1 MKETTFIK
9 QNQKKWA
16 QFERNKNNASS
27 DPEKLGEL
35 YSEINNDLSYAQ
47 TFYKKRTVRAYLNH
61 LAQDAHR
68 RLYKQKKE
76 PFGTVWKAWTVDIP
90 LEIYRA
96 RKNILF
102 ALILFLIYA
111 TIGAFSTYQDIDFA
125 KSILGGRYIQITEE
139 NIANGDPL
147 GIYGSGSQG
156 SMFIDITINNIQVAL
171 MAFFGGILFS
181 LGTHVIL
188 FNNAIMV
195 GVFQYFFKMKGLL
208 LTSFLTIWIH
218 GAFEISAIVI
228 ASGAGFTLGHGL
240 LFPGSYTRL
249 QALQMSGMRGIRI
262 MLSLVPIFIIAGF
275 LESYVTRH
283 YQTLP
288 DWSKWLIVLFSFS
301 LILFYYLVYPIL
313 VARKYPHKVNE
324 NPEVS
329 PLKNKKFDLH
339 LIRKNADTLRDSFQ
353 FYRIKFPLFWK
364 LNLKFVVPL
373 ILLIAIYQNYTH
385 WDDLN
390 TFYYFD
396 WASQM
401 SILFGNI
408 YSGTYNG
415 TSDLI
420 ISFAWIIP
428 LSVYACIIFYS
439 FNKEPKEHLDR
450 DFIGFLKNRLWKV
463 VLGAIPFYLI
473 MMFVPFYIQLP
484 LIFIA
489 PFFFILPASLGLN
502 NTKKAVSE
510 GFDFASKHWTKG
522 FVTLLVLCLSVFFL
536 SQPFAFVL
544 SIQEGSGEPP
554 MNDLLDWFCNFL
566 QPILLEYTSY
576 HTEIVNL
583 FRQLIYLLFF
593 LLIIPLFFIVSG
605 FIFYTAREEVNATG
619 LYKAFEK
626 FGKRSKTQE
635 TKADFDE

>member
-9 QNQKKWA
+9 QNKKKWA
-16 QFERNKNNASS
+16 QYERNRNNTSS

-35 YSEINNDLSYAQ
+35 YSEINNDLSFAQ

-68 RLYKQKKE
+68 KLYKQKKE

-102 ALILFLIYA
+102 ALVLFLIYA
-111 TIGAFSTYQDIDFA
+111 VIGAFSTYQDIDFA
-125 KSILGGRYIQITEE
+125 KSILGSYYIEITEE

-147 GIYGSGSQG
+147 GIYGGRGQG
-156 SMFIDITINNIQVAL
+156 QMFIDITINNIQVAL
-171 MAFFGGILFS
+171 MAFFGGIFFS

-188 FNNAIMV
+188 FNNALMV

-228 ASGAGFTLGHGL
+228 AAGAGFTLGHGI

-262 MLSLVPIFIIAGF
+262 MLSLVPIFVIAGF

-301 LILFYYLVYPIL
+301 LVIFYYVVYPIL
-313 VARKYPHKVNE
+313 VARKYPHRVNDK
-324 NPEVS
+324 PEVS
-329 PLKNKKFDLH
+329 PLKNKKFNFH
-339 LIRKNADTLRDSFQ
+339 TIRKNAEILRDSFQ
-353 FYRIKFPLFWK
+353 FYRIKFPIFWK
-364 LNLKFVVPL
+364 LNLKFGLPIV
-373 ILLIAIYQNYTH
+373 LLIAIYQNYVH
-385 WDDLN
+385 WADLS

-396 WASQM
+396 WASQF
-401 SILFGNI
+401 SILFGNVF
-408 YSGTYNG
+408 SSTFNG
-415 TSDLI
+415 TSDLV
-420 ISFAWIIP
+420 ISFVWLLPISI
-428 LSVYACIIFYS
+428 YACAIYFS
-439 FNKEPKEHLDR
+439 FSHDRNDHSDR
-450 DFIGFLKNRLWKV
+450 DFLLFLRKSLWKV
-463 VLGAIPFYLI
+463 LLGIAPFFIILQ
-473 MMFVPFYIQLP
+473 FVPFYIQLP

-489 PFFFILPASLGLN
+489 PFFFILPASSGLDGG
-502 NTKKAVSE
+502 KKSAKE

-522 FVTLLVLCLSVFFL
+522 FVGLLVLSLCVFFFA
-536 SQPFAFVL
+536 QPLGFVL
-544 SIQEGSGEPP
+544 SIQEGPGEPI
-554 MNDLLDWFCNFL
+554 MNDVLDWFCNFL
-566 QPILLEYTSY
+566 QPILMEYTSY

-583 FRQLIYLLFF
+583 FRQVVYLAF
-593 LLIIPLFFIVSG
+593 LLLVLPLFFIVAG
-605 FIFYTAREEVNATG
+605 FIYYTAREEVNATG

-635 TKADFDE
+635 TKVDFDD

>member
-1 MKETTFIK
+1 MKETSFIE
-9 QNQKKWA
+9 QNKKKWA
-16 QFERNKNNASS
+16 QFERNKNNSSS

-111 TIGAFSTYQDIDFA
+111 TIGAFSTYQEIDFA
-125 KSILGGRYIQITEE
+125 KSILGGRYIQVTEE
-139 NIANGDPL
+139 NIASGDPL
-147 GIYGSGSQG
+147 GIYGSGNQG
-156 SMFIDITINNIQVAL
+156 SMFVDITINNIQVAL

-188 FNNAIMV
+188 FNNAVMV

-288 DWSKWLIVLFSFS
+288 DWSKWLLVLFSFS
-301 LILFYYLVYPIL
+301 LILFYYVVYPIL
-313 VARKYPHKVNE
+313 VARKYPHRINE
-324 NPEVS
+324 SPEIS
-329 PLKNKKFDLH
+329 PLKNKKFDFH
-339 LIRKNADTLRDSFQ
+339 MIRKNADILRDAFQ

-364 LNLKFVVPL
+364 LNLKFVLPL
-373 ILLIAIYQNYTH
+373 VLVIAIYQNYVH
-385 WDDLN
+385 WFDLS

-396 WASQM
+396 WASQL
-401 SILFGNI
+401 SILFGNL
-408 YSGTYNG
+408 YADTFNG

-420 ISFAWIIP
+420 ISIVWLLPVSI
-428 LSVYACIIFYS
+428 YASIIFYVFNTDKDHHTDNS
-439 FNKEPKEHLDR
+439 FLGYLGKH
-450 DFIGFLKNRLWKV
+450 LWKV
-463 VLGAIPFYLI
+463 FLGIIPFYLI
-473 MMFVPFYIQLP
+473 MLYVPFYIQLP

-489 PFFFILPASLGLN
+489 PLFFILPASMGLN
-502 NTKKAVSE
+502 KSKKAASE

-522 FVTLLVLCLSVFFL
+522 FVTLLVLSLAVFFFA
-536 SQPFAFVL
+536 QPFAFVL
-544 SIQEGSGEPP
+544 SIQEGSGEPV
-554 MNDLLDWFCNFL
+554 MNDLLDWFCDFL
-566 QPILLEYTSY
+566 QPILLEYTVY

-583 FRQLIYLLFF
+583 FRQAIYLSFF
-593 LLIIPLFFIVSG
+593 LLILPLFFIVAG

-619 LYKAFEK
+619 LYLAFEK

>member
-1 MKETTFIK
+1 MKETTFIQ
-9 QNQKKWA
+9 QNKKKWA
-16 QFERNKNNASS
+16 QYEKNRNNTAS

-68 RLYKQKKE
+68 KLYKQKKE
-76 PFGTVWKAWTVDIP
+76 PFSTVWKAWSIEIP

-102 ALILFLIYA
+102 ALILFLLYA
-111 TIGAFSTYQDIDFA
+111 VIGAFSTHQDIDFA
-125 KSILGGRYIQITEE
+125 KSILGSYYIEITEE
-139 NIANGDPL
+139 NIANGNPL
-147 GIYGSGSQG
+147 GIYGGRGQG
-156 SMFIDITINNIQVAL
+156 QMFVDITINNIQVAL
-171 MAFFGGILFS
+171 MAFFGGLFFS

-188 FNNAIMV
+188 FNNAVMV
-195 GVFQYFFKMKGLL
+195 GVFQYFFKLKGLL

-228 ASGAGFTLGHGL
+228 ASGAGFTLGHGI

-262 MLSLVPIFIIAGF
+262 MLSLVPIFVIAGF

-301 LILFYYLVYPIL
+301 LVLFYYVVYPIL
-313 VARKYPHKVNE
+313 IARKYPHRVNE
-324 NPEVS
+324 APSVA
-329 PLKNKKFDLH
+329 PLENKKFNFH
-339 LIRKNADTLRDSFQ
+339 TIRKNADILRDSFQ
-353 FYRIKFPLFWK
+353 FYRIKFPLFWR
-364 LNLKFVVPL
+364 LNVRFVLPF
-373 ILLIAIYQNYTH
+373 ILLIGLYQNYMH
-385 WDDLN
+385 WEDLS

-396 WASQM
+396 WSAQL
-401 SILFGNI
+401 SILFGNLF
-408 YSGTYNG
+408 SSTFNG
-415 TSDLI
+415 LSDLTI
-420 ISFAWIIP
+420 AFVWMLP
-428 LSVYACIIFYS
+428 LSIYASAVYYT
-439 FNKEPKEHLDR
+439 FNQEKKEHTDR
-450 DFIGFLKNRLWKV
+450 QFIQFLKGSIWRV
-463 VLGAIPFYLI
+463 ILGMLPLFIIIQFI
-473 MMFVPFYIQLP
+473 PFYIQLP

-489 PFFFILPASLGLN
+489 PFFFLLPASAALN
-502 NTKKAVSE
+502 KDGRAAQE

-522 FVTLLVLCLSVFFL
+522 FVGLLVLSLSVFFFA
-536 SQPFAFVL
+536 QPFGFVM

-554 MNDLLDWFCNFL
+554 MNDVLDWFCNFL
-566 QPILLEYTSY
+566 QPILSEYTSY

-583 FRQLIYLLFF
+583 FRQVIYLGFI
-593 LLIIPLFFIVSG
+593 LLVLPLFFIVSG

-619 LYKAFEK
+619 LYLAFEK

-635 TKADFDE
+635 TKVDFDE